1 MAAKGVGGVEGKV
14 QDTEKKKKTPTDS
27 YRLINSSFIQS
38 LEKKSQAKPNIATT

>member
-14 QDTEKKKKTPTDS
+14 QDTEKKKTPTDS